1 MKTMFLGVLALA
13 IGLSM
18 TAVEVTAQDD
28 KRARCLAGFKRC
40 MDRCER
46 EATANTGKASS
57 PARVKYCRETF
68 CLPEMRKHSCPGSY

>member
-1 MKTMFLGVLALA
+1 MRFFVVAAAMALVGLAASLEHA
-13 IGLSM
+13 S
-18 TAVEVTAQDD
+18 AQD
-28 KRARCLAGFKRC
+28 KRAKCEAGFKRC